1 MDETK
6 GTNLGASLLHS
17 VSWLLSAGLLVLDMW
32 LVVNAVNAS
41 LVGAHVRRQIVD
53 LVWFSMLLGLGC
65 VGVASA
71 VMIDVYY
78 RRSTGTL
85 SLLKRSLVVV
95 VIELVVG
102 GVASLVKYLVVAG
115 A

>member
-6 GTNLGASLLHS
+6 RTNLGASLFHS

-41 LVGAHVRRQIVD
+41 LVGSGVRRQIVD

-65 VGVASA
+65 VGVACA
-71 VMIDVYY
+71 VIIDVYY
-78 RRSTGTL
+78 RRSKGTL
-85 SLLKRSLVVV
+85 SLLKRSLFVVGIEVVV
-95 VIELVVG
+95 G
-102 GVASLVKYLVVAG
+102 AVASLVRYLVVAG